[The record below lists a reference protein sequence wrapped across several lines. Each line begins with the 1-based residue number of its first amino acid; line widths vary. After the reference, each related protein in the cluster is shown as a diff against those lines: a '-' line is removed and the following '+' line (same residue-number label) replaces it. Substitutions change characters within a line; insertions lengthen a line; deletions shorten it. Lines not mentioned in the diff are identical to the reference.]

1 MYDFEK
7 IEQELFF
14 RTSRSS
20 GSGGQ
25 NVNKVETRVELWF
38 DVHQSNCLTQD
49 QKALLLQ
56 NLSTRITKEGKLHLV
71 TSKERSQLANK
82 KAVVEKFHF
91 LLDRAL
97 QVDEYRIPTK
107 PTYSSKLR
115 RKTEKELHSKTKK
128 NRSNKWSNDD

>member
-7 IEQELFF
+7 IEQELNF

-38 DVHQSNCLTQD
+38 DVNNTNCLTQE
-49 QKALLLQ
+49 QKLLIQQ
-56 NLSTRITKEGKLHLV
+56 NLATRITKEGKLHLV

-82 KAVVEKFHF
+82 KAVIEKFHT
-91 LLDRAL
+91 LIGNAL
-97 QVDEYRIPTK
+97 QVNEYRIPTK
-107 PTYSSKLR
+107 PTYSSKLKR
-115 RKTEKELHSKTKK
+115 ITEKVIRSKTKK